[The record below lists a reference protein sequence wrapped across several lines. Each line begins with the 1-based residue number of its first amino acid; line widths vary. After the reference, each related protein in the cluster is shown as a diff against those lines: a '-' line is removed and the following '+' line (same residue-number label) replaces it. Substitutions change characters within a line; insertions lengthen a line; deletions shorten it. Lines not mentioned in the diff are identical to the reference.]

1 MINRLPL
8 AARLAALLALA
19 PSAAQ
24 AQDGWT
30 ASVNEYGLRRAQ
42 AEGRA
47 TLGEAEVPA
56 VLQLTCTSGT
66 GGAVTWTLSVQQKDA
81 LVGFDFD
88 AFEGPDATAADK
100 ALSHLEL
107 QGGMLRTAFDTAQGG
122 YYTDASTFAFELS
135 APANSASQ
143 AGLLAETVD
152 PTTESI
158 RWIVRAPDGSD
169 RRIEAIVPAK
179 GASLALRE
187 TMMGCGPVPPLEES
201 RVGAWRGRNPAASG
215 LFDDRAIQWRMK
227 GLLGSGYDAVRER
240 LATAQPA
247 AVTDHV
253 LYVLAPAKDDAKAG
267 AAVLFALGS
276 GDVEVITIDAGAVTR
291 RDRDDK
297 PLPLPDE
304 VREFVAARTTTG

>member
-1 MINRLPL
+1 MSRRSSANCSESLSG
-8 AARLAALLALA
+8 AR
-19 PSAAQ
+19 PSP
-24 AQDGWT
+24 
-30 ASVNEYGLRRAQ
+30 ASSPSPERA
-42 AEGRA
+42 R
-47 TLGEAEVPA
+47 
-56 VLQLTCTSGT
+56 
-66 GGAVTWTLSVQQKDA
+66 
-81 LVGFDFD
+81 
-88 AFEGPDATAADK
+88 
-100 ALSHLEL
+100 
-107 QGGMLRTAFDTAQGG
+107 RTAFDTAQGG

-253 LYVLAPAKDDAKAG
+253 LYVLAPAKDERVPSD
-267 AAVLFALGS
+267 S
-276 GDVEVITIDAGAVTR
+276 R
-291 RDRDDK
+291 WQNWYSR
-297 PLPLPDE
+297 
-304 VREFVAARTTTG
+304 